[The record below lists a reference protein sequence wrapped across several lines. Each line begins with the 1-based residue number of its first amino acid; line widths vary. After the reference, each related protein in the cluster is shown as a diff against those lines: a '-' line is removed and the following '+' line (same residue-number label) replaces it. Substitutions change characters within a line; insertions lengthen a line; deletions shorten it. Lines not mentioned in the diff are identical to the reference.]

1 MTLIA
6 YFDEAGDHSLD
17 QIDADFPV
25 FAVSLLVF
33 DTEHYVGSVVPA
45 VYRLKHVTW
54 GHEAI
59 ILHSRDI
66 RKAQGPCWF
75 LRHRDQRRA
84 FYERIN
90 AVMGSADVQVFAV
103 VVRKMAHR
111 ALHALRARNPYD
123 LALRMVCERLLDVLD
138 EAGQRQITV
147 VAEARGKQEDDQL
160 RAAVRRLQQRGTSTC
175 SAARFRSVD
184 FGLTFVPKA
193 MNVVGT
199 QLADLVAYP
208 VARYVLQPEQANP
221 AFDVVEPKL
230 ARRGG
235 ERVGLAIYPPHAV
248 EREMGGP
255 DLHREPPT
263 DQENAQSR
271 HES

>member
-1 MTLIA
+1 
-6 YFDEAGDHSLD
+6 
-17 QIDADFPV
+17 
-25 FAVSLLVF
+25 
-33 DTEHYVGSVVPA
+33 

-75 LRHRDQRRA
+75 LRHRDRRSA
-84 FYERIN
+84 FYDRIN
-90 AVMGSADVQVFAV
+90 SLMSSADVRVFAV
-103 VVRKMAHR
+103 VVRKTAHR
-111 ALHALRARNPYD
+111 ALHASRARNPYD

-138 EAGQRQITV
+138 EADQREITV
-147 VAEARGKQEDDQL
+147 VAEARGQREDDQL
-160 RAAVRRLQQRGTSTC
+160 RQAIRRLQQRGTSTC
-175 SAARFRSVD
+175 PAARFRSVD

-199 QLADLVAYP
+199 QLADLVAHP
-208 VARYVLQPEQANP
+208 VARYVLHPERANL

-235 ERVGLAIYPPHAV
+235 ERVGLAIYPPHAI

-255 DLHREPPT
+255 GLHQEPPT
-263 DQENAQSR
+263 DRENAQSR